1 MPDEWELLTVAQLV
15 AKGILEK
22 PLDGNHGGIHPKS
35 SDYVDLGVPF
45 IMASDMVNGR
55 VSFDKCKHISEK
67 QAKQL
72 RKGFAKFGDVLLSH
86 KATIG
91 RTAIVQEND
100 HDFIVLTPQ
109 VTYYR
114 IVDQNRLNNRYLKSY
129 FDSYSFQNILSQ
141 WAGAGST
148 RAYLGITDQ
157 LKLPIILPPPDVQ
170 EVIAGMVGRLD
181 DKIELNR
188 QINQTLEE
196 MAQGIFKSW
205 FVDFDPVKAKIEAK
219 ANGQDPERAAM
230 CAISGKSD
238 AELDQLPSEQLAQL
252 HNTAALFPDELTNSE
267 IGPIPAGWNERRIDS
282 ILELAYGKALKKTN
296 RIPGHVPVYGSGGIN
311 GFHNKHLVEGP
322 GIIVGRKGTVGSL
335 HWENDDFFPI
345 DTVFYVAPKG
355 DFSLE
360 YIFYLLQTLG
370 LQNMNTDAAVPGLN
384 RNNVYSL
391 LVAGHPKKLVEIFS
405 NVVRSFSNKMSQI
418 KKENEF
424 LVVIRDTLLPKL
436 LSGEI
441 TVKGA
446 ESVIKEGI

>member
-1 MPDEWELLTVAQLV
+1 LTNKA
-15 AKGILEK
+15 ILFVE
-22 PLDGNHGGIHPKS
+22 DGNHGGNRPRQHEFVDHGVHFIRPPDLKDGRVDFKNADHINETAFKRVRKGIGKAGDIILTHRATVGRIAITEVDDPPVFVTNPGTTVWRS
-35 SDYVDLGVPF
+35 LDDDILDQQYLYCYMRSPAFMAQLWANVGNNCTFDYVSLTQQRTLLVAFPNIDQQRIIADYLRS
-45 IMASDMVNGR
+45 I
-55 VSFDKCKHISEK
+55 DK
-67 QAKQL
+67 
-72 RKGFAKFGDVLLSH
+72 
-86 KATIG
+86 
-91 RTAIVQEND
+91 
-100 HDFIVLTPQ
+100 
-109 VTYYR
+109 
-114 IVDQNRLNNRYLKSY
+114 
-129 FDSYSFQNILSQ
+129 
-141 WAGAGST
+141 
-148 RAYLGITDQ
+148 
-157 LKLPIILPPPDVQ
+157 
-170 EVIAGMVGRLD
+170 
-181 DKIELNR
+181 KIEINR

-196 MAQGIFKSW
+196 MAQAIFKSW
-205 FVDFDPVKAKIEAK
+205 FVDFEPVKAKIEAK
-219 ANGQDPERAAM
+219 ATGQDPERAAM
-230 CAISGKSD
+230 CTISGKSD
-238 AELDQLPSEQLAQL
+238 AELDQL

-296 RIPGHVPVYGSGGIN
+296 RIPGHVPVYGSGGVN

-418 KKENEF
+418 KKENES

-436 LSGEI
+436 LSREI